1 MYQKNRFF
9 FCLILT
15 FCLVFIAY
23 LCVTKAKNMKVAKL
37 VKVSLMVRVVVDENT
52 TDFDVAEIA
61 LPELLR
67 KLDDDIYESIE
78 EIENDD
84 ECPFGTFNT
93 D

>member
-1 MYQKNRFF
+1 
-9 FCLILT
+9 
-15 FCLVFIAY
+15 
-23 LCVTKAKNMKVAKL
+23 MKVAKL
-37 VKVSLMVRVVVDENT
+37 VKVSLMVRVIVDENT

-93 D
+93 DENHEECPLVTFNNENN